1 MRGRVAQR
9 SGLIGAGLSSLVL
22 LAGCAGEGP
31 SLPKM
36 SSLNPFAEKS
46 VPLPGKRIPV
56 MQSNQGLETGELADG
71 FAPMTLPAAR
81 VNDDW
86 AQPGGDANNAPG
98 NLAFN
103 GGTNVAWSAD
113 AGTGSGSSG
122 RLTARP
128 VIFGGHVFTLDAEG
142 TVSAFS
148 TSGGSAVWRAALK
161 PKRESSGPWYSL
173 SLGGSSSGGG
183 FGGGL
188 AADGGRLYAAT
199 GYGNV
204 VALDPA
210 SGKVLWEKQLEAPV
224 RSSPTAVGDRV
235 FVITLDGRFFCLA
248 GADGGELWSVRG
260 APQQA
265 SLINNASPA
274 VNGDVVVVPYP
285 SGDLVALKV
294 SDGSTMW
301 TENLARSRTTSQV
314 ASMSDAARP
323 AIDNGVVF
331 AIGHA
336 GRMIATHAET
346 GERLWSI
353 NVPGTQTPW
362 VAGGSVF
369 VVDTQGQ
376 LMALSRNEGKTQ
388 WTVKLPGTG
397 AWAGPTLAGGNLWL
411 TSSTGTLVGVEATT
425 GRIIGQKELGGVY
438 YIAPVVAQ
446 GRMYVLNDDAKLL
459 ALN

>member
-1 MRGRVAQR
+1 MRGREQRFGLVGTGLVA
-9 SGLIGAGLSSLVL
+9 LVL
-22 LAGCAGEGP
+22 LSGCAGDGP
-31 SLPKM
+31 SMPKIAD
-36 SSLNPFAEKS
+36 LNPFAEKA

-56 MQSNQGLETGELADG
+56 MQARTMETGELADA
-71 FAPMTLPAAR
+71 FAPITLPAPR
-81 VNDDW
+81 VNDNW
-86 AQPGGDANNAPG
+86 AQPGGDPNNAPG

-103 GGTNVAWSAD
+103 GGTNVVWSVD
-113 AGTGSGSSG
+113 AGAGSGSTG

-128 VIFGGHVFTLDAEG
+128 VIYAGHVFTLDAEG

-148 TSGGSAVWRAALK
+148 TSGGSAIWRASLK
-161 PKRESSGPWYSL
+161 PKRESSTPWYSM
-173 SLGGSSSGGG
+173 SLTGGSSGGG

-188 AADGGRLYAAT
+188 AVDGGRLYAAT

-204 VALDPA
+204 VAVDPA
-210 SGKVLWEKQLEAPV
+210 NGKVLWEKQLEAPV
-224 RSSPTAVGDRV
+224 RSSPTAVGDKV

-274 VNGDVVVVPYP
+274 VDGNIVVVPYP
-285 SGDLVALKV
+285 SGDLLAFKVA
-294 SDGSTMW
+294 DGSTAW
-301 TENLARSRTTSQV
+301 SENLARTRTTSQL

-323 AIDNGVVF
+323 AIDSGTVF

-336 GRMIATHAET
+336 GRMIATQAES

-353 NVPGTQTPW
+353 NIPGTQTPW
-362 VAGGSVF
+362 VAGGSVY

-376 LMALSRNEGKTQ
+376 LVAVSRHDGKTQ
-388 WTVKLPGTG
+388 WTVKLPTSGN
-397 AWAGPTLAGGNLWL
+397 WAGPTLAGGNLWL
-411 TSSTGTLVGVEATT
+411 ASSAGLLVGVDAAT
-425 GRIIGQKELGGVY
+425 GRLVTQKELGGSF
-438 YIAPVVAQ
+438 YIAPIVAQ
-446 GRMYVLNDDAKLL
+446 GRMYVLNDSAKLM

>member
-1 MRGRVAQR
+1 MRGRGR
-9 SGLIGAGLSSLVL
+9 LGGLIGAGLVPLVL
-22 LAGCAGEGP
+22 LAGCAGDGP
-31 SLPKM
+31 SLPKI
-36 SSLNPFAEKS
+36 SSLNPFAEKA

-56 MQSNQGLETGELADG
+56 MQAHGLETGELADA
-71 FAPMTLPAAR
+71 FAPITLPAPR

-86 AQPGGDANNAPG
+86 AQPGGDPNNAPG
-98 NLAFN
+98 NLAFS
-103 GGTNVAWSAD
+103 GATNVAWSAD

-128 VIFGGHVFTLDAEG
+128 IVVGGHVFTLDADG

-148 TSGGSAVWRAALK
+148 TSGGSANWRTSLK
-161 PKRESSGPWYSL
+161 PKREASGSWFSL
-173 SLGGSSSGGG
+173 GLGGSSGGGG

-204 VALDPA
+204 VAMDPQ

-235 FVITLDGRFFCLA
+235 YVITLDGRFFCLA

-260 APQQA
+260 LPQQA

-274 VNGDVVVVPYP
+274 VDRDIVVVPYP

-294 SDGSTMW
+294 ADGSTAW
-301 TENLARSRTTSQV
+301 TENLARTRTTSQV

-331 AIGHA
+331 AVGHA
-336 GRMIATHAET
+336 GRMIATQAES
-346 GERLWSI
+346 GERLWST

-362 VAGGSVF
+362 VAGGSVY
-369 VVDTQGQ
+369 VVDTDGQ
-376 LMALSRNEGKTQ
+376 LLALSRLDGKTQ
-388 WTVKLPGTG
+388 WTVKLPGSG
-397 AWAGPTLAGGNLWL
+397 AWAGPTLAGGTLWL
-411 TSSTGTLVGVEATT
+411 TSSAGSLVGVEATT
-425 GRIIGQKELGGVY
+425 GKVTTQKEIGGAF

-446 GRMYVLNDDAKLL
+446 GRMYILNDDAKLM